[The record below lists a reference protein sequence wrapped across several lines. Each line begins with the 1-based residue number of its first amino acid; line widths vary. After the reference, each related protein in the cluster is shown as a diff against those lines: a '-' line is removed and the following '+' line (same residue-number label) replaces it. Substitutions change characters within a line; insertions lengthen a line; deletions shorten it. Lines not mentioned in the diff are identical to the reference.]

1 MTEGVYVLPDE
12 LAARTRPR
20 VKAVVLAGGKG
31 TRLAPY
37 TSVLPK
43 PLMPIGDRSILELVI
58 GQLNECGIT
67 DVTLSVGYLSH
78 LIEAVLDN
86 RPDDGVNI
94 RYVHE
99 EEPLGT
105 AAPLRLLDRHGPGG
119 QAGTSSRIENYLGF
133 PTGVSGTELTRR
145 ALTQAERLYSS
156 DVLTTLDYTQ
166 LIRHHRRHRNLLTIA
181 TRMRPVQIDYGVLHL
196 GSNGRSNR
204 VEAYVEKPKMT
215 STVSMGIYVL
225 EPRALS
231 FIPREGYFDF
241 PDLVQA
247 LLKADERVG
256 AYRYEGMWFDIG
268 RRDDYESAVSAWIEE
283 NEPEAPA
290 SKVATRTA

>member
-1 MTEGVYVLPDE
+1 
-12 LAARTRPR
+12 
-20 VKAVVLAGGKG
+20 
-31 TRLAPY
+31 
-37 TSVLPK
+37 
-43 PLMPIGDRSILELVI
+43 
-58 GQLNECGIT
+58 
-67 DVTLSVGYLSH
+67 
-78 LIEAVLDN
+78 
-86 RPDDGVNI
+86 
-94 RYVHE
+94 
-99 EEPLGT
+99 
-105 AAPLRLLDRHGPGG
+105 
-119 QAGTSSRIENYLGF
+119 
-133 PTGVSGTELTRR
+133 
-145 ALTQAERLYSS
+145 
-156 DVLTTLDYTQ
+156 
-166 LIRHHRRHRNLLTIA
+166 
-181 TRMRPVQIDYGVLHL
+181 VLHL